1 MLSDAVPSNIVS
13 RQVRV
18 WRVGGLDHI
27 LTIAQPSNGASE
39 EPEEAP
45 EKDELESE
53 GGQDVRRIFSIHLL
67 FLTRPIQDGD
77 YADPKSTPKRRG
89 RKTEKQKAADS
100 SLLKKRE
107 EMDKNK
113 VRGHTVIMRAYA
125 NLAYDRSPTQ

>member
-1 MLSDAVPSNIVS
+1 MSVRASPSPAAVPDPLAQSAGPAPMEEDMLSDAVPSNIVS

-53 GGQDVRRIFSIHLL
+53 GGQDVRRISSI
-67 FLTRPIQDGD
+67 Q
-77 YADPKSTPKRRG
+77 
-89 RKTEKQKAADS
+89 
-100 SLLKKRE
+100 
-107 EMDKNK
+107 M
-113 VRGHTVIMRAYA
+113 
-125 NLAYDRSPTQ
+125 